1 MAIATNFSYVRF
13 TKGRFG
19 QKRSFGGDT
28 LEICMYYEY

>member
-19 QKRSFGGDT
+19 QKRSFGDDT
-28 LEICMYYEY
+28 FETVYV